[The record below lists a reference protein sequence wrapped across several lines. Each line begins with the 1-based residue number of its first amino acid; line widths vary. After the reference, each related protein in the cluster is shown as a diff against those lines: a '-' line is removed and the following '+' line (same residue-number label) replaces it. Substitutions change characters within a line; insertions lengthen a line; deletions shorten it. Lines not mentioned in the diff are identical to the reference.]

1 MRATLSILGLYEY
14 DNTIF
19 DNMVLPEDVDSS
31 LAIQSIL
38 YECAGLEIMYPD
50 PEWMKALIAVWSAR
64 EVVVWERVYKAIT
77 AEYNPLENYNRKETW
92 ADTDIGTASGSSN
105 ATSTNKVA
113 GYNDTSFTNH
123 DQNTGTGSSN
133 SSSRLESRHNGTIS
147 GNIGVTTSQEML
159 EQELSVSSKTDI
171 YSYIVSSFKNRFCLM
186 VY

>member
-1 MRATLSILGLYEY
+1 MRATLSILGLYDY

-19 DNMVLPEDVDSS
+19 DDMVLPDDVDSS
-31 LAIQSIL
+31 LVIQSIL
-38 YECAGLEIMYPD
+38 FECAGLEIMYPD

-64 EVVVWERVYKAIT
+64 EAVVWERVYKAIT
-77 AEYNPLENYNRKETW
+77 AEYNPLENYNRQEDWNQT
-92 ADTDIGTASGSSN
+92 DTGSSSASGSN
-105 ATSTNKVA
+105 TDTGKVT
-113 GYNDTSFTNH
+113 GYNSGDWAN
-123 DQNTGTGSSN
+123 QNQTESYASN
-133 SSSRLESRHNGTIS
+133 SGNSSLQTYHTSNTH